1 MVVAEGS
8 CPFGLWHV
16 HVVWSGDL
24 VMQVRFLKEPAKE
37 PAHPAFRRYC
47 AGDPDALAGLSSVAI
62 AGDSVY
68 ARVYR
73 AVRAIP
79 YGRTAT
85 YGEIAAAAGTV
96 PRVVGNAMRT
106 NPTPLVVPCH
116 RVVAKSGI
124 GGFTPSVE
132 VKRAL
137 LSMEARRG

>member
-24 VMQVRFLKEPAKE
+24 VMQVRFLKEPAKG

-47 AGDPDALAGLSSVAI
+47 AGDPTALAGLSSVAT
-62 AGDSVY
+62 AGDTVY
-68 ARVYR
+68 ARIYR
-73 AVRAIP
+73 VVQAIP

-85 YGEIAAAAGTV
+85 YGEIAAVAGTA
-96 PRVVGNAMRT
+96 PRVVGNAMRA

-116 RVVAKSGI
+116 RVVAKDGI
-124 GGFTPSVE
+124 GGFTPSVD

-137 LSMEARRG
+137 LAMEARRV

>member
-1 MVVAEGS
+1 MGVTEGS

-24 VMQVRFLKEPAKE
+24 VMQVRFLREPAE
-37 PAHPAFRRYC
+37 GPAHPAFPRYL
-47 AGDPDALAGLSSVAI
+47 AGDPEAFAGLSSVATE
-62 AGDSVY
+62 GDSVY
-68 ARVYR
+68 ARIYR

-85 YGEIAAAAGTV
+85 YGEVAAAAGTAA
-96 PRVVGNAMRT
+96 RVVGNAMRT
-106 NPTPLVVPCH
+106 NPTPLIVPCH
-116 RVVAKSGI
+116 RVVAKGGI

-137 LSMEARRG
+137 LSIEARKG

>member
-1 MVVAEGS
+1 MGVTSGS
-8 CPFGLWHV
+8 CPFGLWYV

-24 VMQVRFLKEPAKE
+24 VMQVRFLRQPAE
-37 PAHPAFRRYC
+37 GPAHPAFRRYL
-47 AGDPDALAGLSSVAI
+47 AGDPYALAGFSSVATE
-62 AGDSVY
+62 GDTVY
-68 ARVYR
+68 AHIYR

-85 YGEIAAAAGTV
+85 YGEIAAAAGTA

-116 RVVAKSGI
+116 RVVAKDGI

-132 VKRAL
+132 VKQAL
-137 LSMEARRG
+137 LSMEALRG

>member
-1 MVVAEGS
+1 MVVARGS

-24 VMQVRFLKEPAKE
+24 VMQVRFLRVPAE
-37 PAHPAFRRYC
+37 RPAPPAFRRYC
-47 AGDPDALAGLSSVAI
+47 AGDRDALSGFLSVATE
-62 AGDSVY
+62 GDTTY
-68 ARVYR
+68 ARIYR
-73 AVRAIP
+73 TVQAIP

-85 YGEIAAAAGTV
+85 YGEVAAAAGTG
-96 PRVVGNAMRT
+96 PRVVGNAMRA

-116 RVVAKSGI
+116 RVVAKGGI

-132 VKRAL
+132 VKQAL